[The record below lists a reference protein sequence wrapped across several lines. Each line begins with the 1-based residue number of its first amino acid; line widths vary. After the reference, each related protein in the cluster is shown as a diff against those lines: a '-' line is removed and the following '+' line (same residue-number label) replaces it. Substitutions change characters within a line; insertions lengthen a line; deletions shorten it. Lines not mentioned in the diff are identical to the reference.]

1 MKMAINFR
9 IVDSLI
15 TLALEED
22 LPWGD
27 ITTESLFK
35 PEQIGGLAIILE
47 EEGIVAGLAIAQ
59 RVFQKID
66 QELTWVQETDD
77 GRWLKKG
84 TVLATIRGSLPSLLK
99 GERLALNFL
108 QRLSGIATTTLSF
121 VTAAKKGS
129 STVKVVDTRKTTPG
143 LRYLEKYAVK
153 VGGGYNHRYSLSDSV
168 LIKDN
173 HIAALKDGGY
183 SLTEA
188 IVKIRKKTPHTI
200 KIGVEVE
207 KVEQI
212 TDILAAGV
220 DAILL
225 DNMTNEEL
233 KEAVSM
239 INGRVLVEASGGVS
253 LSSIAEIARTGVD
266 IISVGA
272 LTHSAPALNIGMDYL

>member
-1 MKMAINFR
+1 MAVNFR
-9 IVDSLI
+9 VVDSLI

-66 QELTWVQETDD
+66 QELIWTQETDD

-121 VTAAKKGS
+121 VTAAKRGS

-188 IVKIRKKTPHTI
+188 IVKIREKTPHTVR
-200 KIGVEVE
+200 IGVEAE
-207 KVEQI
+207 KIEQI
-212 TDILAAGV
+212 TDILKAGV

-253 LSSIAEIARTGVD
+253 LSSIAKIAQTGVD